1 MNNSLLLGAHMSIAG
16 GLHLALERGHSI
28 GCNTIQIFTRNSTR
42 WAAREV
48 SKDEITQFR
57 SLRAARG
64 IHPVFAHCSYL
75 INIAGGDQF
84 YEKSI
89 DALTLEVERA
99 EQLGLSFVV
108 LHPGAHLGAGENE
121 GLKRAAEALDRV
133 FDRTSSAR
141 CKVVVENTAGQGSC
155 IGCKVEH
162 LAYLYDNV
170 QNRNRLGFCIDT
182 CHLFAAGY
190 DMRKERVYGETFQ
203 KMGDLF
209 PLKSILAFHLN
220 DSKKP
225 LGSGID
231 RHEHIG
237 KGHIGR
243 RAFGLLLNDE
253 RFFHVPKVLET
264 PKGKDLAEDVVNLKV
279 LRGLFAS
286 TSRTS

>member
-1 MNNSLLLGAHMSIAG
+1 MSIAG

-48 SKDEITQFR
+48 LPEEIAQFR
-57 SLRAARG
+57 SMRAMHG

-75 INIAGGDQF
+75 INIAGGDRF

-89 DALTLEVERA
+89 AALVLEVQRA

-108 LHPGAHLGAGENE
+108 LHPGAHLGIGEIE
-121 GLKRAAEALDRV
+121 GLKRACDAFDRV
-133 FDRTSSAR
+133 LEETSDAK
-141 CKVVVENTAGQGSC
+141 CKIVVENTAGQGSC
-155 IGCKVEH
+155 IGCKIEH
-162 LAYLYDNV
+162 LAYIYDHV
-170 QNRNRLGFCIDT
+170 KDKARIGFCIDT

-190 DMRKERVYGETFQ
+190 DIRTAQAYRDTFQ
-203 KMGDLF
+203 NMQDRI
-209 PLKSILAFHLN
+209 PLQSILAFHLN

-225 LGSGID
+225 LGSGVD

-243 RAFGLLLNDE
+243 KAFRHLLNDE
-253 RFFHVPKVLET
+253 RFFTVPKVLET
-264 PKGKDLAEDVVNLKV
+264 PKGKDLAEDVVNLRI
-279 LRGLFAS
+279 LRSLYRA
-286 TSRTS
+286 TSKTS